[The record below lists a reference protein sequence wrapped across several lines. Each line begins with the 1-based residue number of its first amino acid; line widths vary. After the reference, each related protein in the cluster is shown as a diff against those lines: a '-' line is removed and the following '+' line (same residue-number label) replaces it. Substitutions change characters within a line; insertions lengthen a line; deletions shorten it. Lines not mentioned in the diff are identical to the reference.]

1 MKKYVLVLKAL
12 GIVAVLTAV
21 KLVVDHFGMDV
32 VATSPVITAIVAG
45 VIFTIAI
52 IFSGLLTDYKES
64 EKIPVELAASIK
76 SLYRDTGVDLKI
88 LFKLKDCL
96 ENK

>member
-52 IFSGLLTDYKES
+52 IFSGVPTDYKES